1 MTEPKAPKAAHL
13 ASIQDNA
20 FLLPKKQR
28 SVDLDNL
35 DWATE
40 VAKGIRLKMSDR
52 QISEAFDI
60 PIYDV
65 KTLSYQIR
73 CEWKE
78 SILDDLHVMMVDE
91 LANIDADERDLRHMF
106 NAGMFKFKTDPN
118 TVEDKDFVNNM
129 TKIYGCISSA
139 QDKRHGLTGL
149 KAPNRVAVH
158 SSGNS
163 AGLVTQLLTI
173 LTSVVKDP
181 GQLKEITH
189 QMEGLVKGS
198 NK

>member
-1 MTEPKAPKAAHL
+1 MADPKAPRAAHL

-20 FLLPKKQR
+20 FLLPEKPG
-28 SVDLDNL
+28 SVDLNNL
-35 DWATE
+35 DWAKE
-40 VAKGIRLKMSDR
+40 VAKGLRLKMSDR
-52 QISEAFDI
+52 QISEAFGI

-78 SILDDLHVMMVDE
+78 SILDDLHTMMIDE
-91 LANIDADERDLRHMF
+91 LANIDADERDLRRMF
-106 NAGMFKFKTDPN
+106 NAGMFKFRTDPN

-158 SSGNS
+158 SSGS
-163 AGLVTQLLTI
+163 GAGIVTQLLTI

-189 QMEGLVKGS
+189 QMESLVKGGD
-198 NK
+198 K